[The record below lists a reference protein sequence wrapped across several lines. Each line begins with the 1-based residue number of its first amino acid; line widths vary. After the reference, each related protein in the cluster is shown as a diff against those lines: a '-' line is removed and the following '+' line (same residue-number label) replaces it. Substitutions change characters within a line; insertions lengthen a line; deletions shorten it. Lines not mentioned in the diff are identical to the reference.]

1 MPHHRKI
8 VAPPDHHDFEF
19 DRNRN
24 VIFFDGDVIYLTPHE
39 ADILS
44 VLLDNRE
51 RPTPIEVLIQR
62 LYGDREPGAAAV
74 SIRVAVH
81 LLRKKILHTGMNI
94 RAESRVGYEID
105 ASAVPELNRSLS
117 DHILSALNLALAAD
131 EREIAERLKALHD
144 LAEAK
149 REKSRD
155 LERRIIAS
163 RTPSEAS
170 AS

>member
-1 MPHHRKI
+1 MPHYRKI
-8 VAPPDHHDFEF
+8 VAQPDHRDFEF

-24 VIFFDGDVIYLTPHE
+24 VIFFNGDVIYLTPHE

-44 VLLDNRE
+44 ILLDNRG
-51 RPTPIEVLIQR
+51 RPTPIDVMIQR
-62 LYGDREPGAAAV
+62 VYGDREPGAAAV
-74 SIRVAVH
+74 SIRVAIH
-81 LLRKKILHTGMNI
+81 LLRKKIIPTGMII

-105 ASAVPELNRSLS
+105 ALAVPELNRSLS
-117 DHILSALNLALAAD
+117 AHILSAFNLALAAD
-131 EREIAERLKALHD
+131 EPEIAERLKAVLD

>member
-1 MPHHRKI
+1 MTHHRKI
-8 VAPPDHHDFEF
+8 IAQPDHDDFEF

-39 ADILS
+39 ADILAI
-44 VLLDNRE
+44 LLDNRK
-51 RPTPIEVLIQR
+51 RPTPIEILIQR
-62 LYGDREPGAAAV
+62 VYRGREPCAPAV
-74 SIRVAVH
+74 SIRVAIH
-81 LLRKKILHTGMNI
+81 LLRKKILPTGMSI
-94 RAESRVGYEID
+94 RAEARVGYEID

-117 DHILSALNLALAAD
+117 DHVLSALNLALAAG
-131 EREIAERLKALHD
+131 EVEIAERLKSAHD

-163 RTPSEAS
+163 RAPPGAF
-170 AS
+170 A